1 MFKRLFILLLFF
13 GGSWFCCE
21 AQKNSDKTN
30 YELANH
36 YINTDRYEDA
46 CKLLEDL
53 INKNFKAEYYNSLSF
68 VYKTLNKTKEQEK
81 LIKLAIKKNKTNY
94 IYYIDYGLFYYE
106 KQDSVKA
113 DKMFNKAINNLT
125 ANNSDISSCASYFS
139 NNHLYD
145 YALKTYRKGRLLLK
159 QKNKYTYEIS
169 YILQMQG
176 MESQIIEEYLILLET
191 QPKYLN
197 SIQININNLLT
208 TDKDNKLLNE
218 LHNTLLEKVKDNPK
232 NEQLCRLYLWTL
244 IKEKN
249 YNLAFLQAK
258 AIDSRF
264 DNNEGGTLFSFGEIA
279 MNNAEYDIASKTF
292 DIIINNNTDNNAYYT
307 KSIINKVNCFYTNF
321 KTKPSHNGKELEIMD
336 LEFKK
341 ALEILGNN
349 NISASIL
356 QDYAN
361 FLAYYKHSSQ
371 KAADILDIVIN
382 MTSLSTKQRALAKI
396 DRGDIYLM
404 EGDVWAAS
412 LEYSQ
417 VSKDLKNEHEGS
429 LAKFKNAML
438 SYYTGDFEWALSQFS
453 TLRSSTS
460 KLIAN
465 DAMEYSLLITENM
478 DEDSSYNALSY
489 FAKADFLFFQ
499 KKYDEAL
506 QQLSVIET
514 SYLSH
519 SILDE
524 LIYKKGQI
532 EYAQKHYSQA
542 DSLWQLVLLKY
553 PYDIVAD
560 DALWSLAQMYE
571 NIFKDKAKA
580 LEFYQR
586 IIIDYPSSLYVAQCR
601 KKNEELSTKESL
613 FFGGYHKL

>member
-1 MFKRLFILLLFF
+1 MLFICGSLFY
-13 GGSWFCCE
+13 CE

-36 YINTDRYEDA
+36 YINTDRYEEA

-53 INKNFKAEYYNSLSF
+53 INKSFKAEYYNSLSF
-68 VYKTLNKTKEQEK
+68 VYKTLHKTKEQEK

-106 KQDSVKA
+106 KQDTAKA
-113 DKMFNKAINNLT
+113 DKMFNKAIDNLT
-125 ANNSDISSCASYFS
+125 ANNSDIYSCASYFS

-159 QKNKYTYEIS
+159 QKNMYTHEIG
-169 YILQMQG
+169 YILQLQG
-176 MESQIIEEYLILLET
+176 MESQIIEEYLILLEAH
-191 QPKYLN
+191 PEYLN
-197 SIQININNLLT
+197 SIQININNLLAN
-208 TDKDNKLLNE
+208 DKENKLLNE
-218 LHNTLLEKVKDNPK
+218 LHNTLLEKVKENPK

-249 YNLAFLQAK
+249 YNSAFVQAK
-258 AIDSRF
+258 AIDTRF
-264 DNNEGGTLFSFGEIA
+264 DNNEGGALFSFGEIA
-279 MNNAEYDIASKTF
+279 MNNEEYDIASKTF

-307 KSIINKVNCFYTNF
+307 RSIVNKVNCSYTYF
-321 KTKPSHNGKELEIMD
+321 KTKPSHSNKELETMD

-349 NISASIL
+349 RVSASVL

-371 KAADILDIVIN
+371 QAVDVLDIVIN

-417 VSKDLKNEHEGS
+417 VNKDLKNEHEGS

-506 QQLSVIET
+506 QQLSIIET

-519 SILDE
+519 SILDD
-524 LIYKKGQI
+524 LLYKKGQI
-532 EYAQKHYSQA
+532 EYAQKHYAQA
-542 DSLWQLVLLKY
+542 DSLWQTILLKY

-571 NIFKDKAKA
+571 NIFKDTVKA

-601 KKNEELSTKESL
+601 KKNEELSQQKP
-613 FFGGYHKL
+613 

>member
-1 MFKRLFILLLFF
+1 MLFICGGLFY
-13 GGSWFCCE
+13 CE

-36 YINTDRYEDA
+36 YINTDRYEEA

-53 INKNFKAEYYNSLSF
+53 INKSFKAEYYNSLSF
-68 VYKTLNKTKEQEK
+68 VYKTLHKTKEQEK

-106 KQDSVKA
+106 KQDTAKS
-113 DKMFNKAINNLT
+113 DKMFNKAIDNLT
-125 ANNSDISSCASYFS
+125 ANNSDIYSCASYFS

-159 QKNKYTYEIS
+159 QKNMYTHEIG
-169 YILQMQG
+169 YILQLQG
-176 MESQIIEEYLILLET
+176 MESQIIEEYLILLEAH
-191 QPKYLN
+191 PEYLN
-197 SIQININNLLT
+197 SIQININNLLAN
-208 TDKDNKLLNE
+208 DKENKLLNE
-218 LHNTLLEKVKDNPK
+218 LHNTLLEKVKENPK

-249 YNLAFLQAK
+249 YNLAFVQAK
-258 AIDSRF
+258 VIDTRF

-279 MNNAEYDIASKTF
+279 MNNEEYDIASKTF

-307 KSIINKVNCFYTNF
+307 RSIVNKVNCSYTYF
-321 KTKPSHNGKELEIMD
+321 KTKPSHSNKELETMD
-336 LEFKK
+336 LEFKQT
-341 ALEILGNN
+341 LEILGNN
-349 NISASIL
+349 RVSASVL

-361 FLAYYKHSSQ
+361 FLAYYTHSSQ
-371 KAADILDIVIN
+371 QAVDILDIVIN

-417 VSKDLKNEHEGS
+417 VNKDLKNEHEGS

-506 QQLSVIET
+506 QQLSIIET

-519 SILDE
+519 SILDD
-524 LIYKKGQI
+524 LLYKKGQI
-532 EYAQKHYSQA
+532 EYAQKHYAQA
-542 DSLWQLVLLKY
+542 DSLWQTILLKY

-571 NIFKDKAKA
+571 NIFKDTVKA

-601 KKNEELSTKESL
+601 KKNEELSQQKP
-613 FFGGYHKL
+613 

>member
-1 MFKRLFILLLFF
+1 MLFICGSLFY
-13 GGSWFCCE
+13 CE

-36 YINTDRYEDA
+36 YINTDRYEEA

-53 INKNFKAEYYNSLSF
+53 INKSFKAEYYNSLSF
-68 VYKTLNKTKEQEK
+68 VYKTLHKTKEQEK

-106 KQDSVKA
+106 KQDTAKA
-113 DKMFNKAINNLT
+113 DKMFNKAIDNLT
-125 ANNSDISSCASYFS
+125 ANNSDIYSCASYFS

-159 QKNKYTYEIS
+159 QKNMYTHEIG
-169 YILQMQG
+169 YILQLQG
-176 MESQIIEEYLILLET
+176 MESQIIEEYLILLEAH
-191 QPKYLN
+191 PEYLN
-197 SIQININNLLT
+197 SIQININNLLAN
-208 TDKDNKLLNE
+208 DKENKLLNE
-218 LHNTLLEKVKDNPK
+218 LHNTLLEKVKENPK

-249 YNLAFLQAK
+249 YNLAFVQAK
-258 AIDSRF
+258 AIDTRF

-279 MNNAEYDIASKTF
+279 MNNEEYDIASKTF

-307 KSIINKVNCFYTNF
+307 RSIVNKVNCSYTYF
-321 KTKPSHNGKELEIMD
+321 KTKPSHSNKELETMD
-336 LEFKK
+336 LEFKQT
-341 ALEILGNN
+341 LEILGNN
-349 NISASIL
+349 RVSASVL

-371 KAADILDIVIN
+371 QAVDVLDIVIN

-417 VSKDLKNEHEGS
+417 VNKDLKNEHEGS

-506 QQLSVIET
+506 QQLSIIET

-519 SILDE
+519 SILDD
-524 LIYKKGQI
+524 LLYKKGQI
-532 EYAQKHYSQA
+532 EYAQKHYAQA
-542 DSLWQLVLLKY
+542 DSLWQTILLKY

-571 NIFKDKAKA
+571 NIFKDTVKA

-601 KKNEELSTKESL
+601 KKNEELSQQKP
-613 FFGGYHKL
+613 

>member
-1 MFKRLFILLLFF
+1 MLFICGGLFY
-13 GGSWFCCE
+13 CE

-36 YINTDRYEDA
+36 YINTDRYEEA

-53 INKNFKAEYYNSLSF
+53 INKSFKAEYYNSLSF
-68 VYKTLNKTKEQEK
+68 VYKTLHKTKEQEK

-106 KQDSVKA
+106 KQDTAKS
-113 DKMFNKAINNLT
+113 DKMFNKAIDNLT
-125 ANNSDISSCASYFS
+125 ANNSDIYSCASYFS

-159 QKNKYTYEIS
+159 QKNMYTHEIG
-169 YILQMQG
+169 YILQLQG
-176 MESQIIEEYLILLET
+176 MESQIIEEYLILLEAH
-191 QPKYLN
+191 PEYLN
-197 SIQININNLLT
+197 SIQININNLLAN
-208 TDKDNKLLNE
+208 DKENKLLNE
-218 LHNTLLEKVKDNPK
+218 LHNTLLEKVKENPK

-249 YNLAFLQAK
+249 YNLAFVQAK
-258 AIDSRF
+258 AIDTRF

-279 MNNAEYDIASKTF
+279 MNNEEYDIASKTF

-307 KSIINKVNCFYTNF
+307 RSIVNKVNCSYTYF
-321 KTKPSHNGKELEIMD
+321 KTKPSHSNKELETMD
-336 LEFKK
+336 LEFKQT
-341 ALEILGNN
+341 LEILGNN
-349 NISASIL
+349 RVSASVL

-361 FLAYYKHSSQ
+361 FLAYYTHSSQ
-371 KAADILDIVIN
+371 QAVDILDIVIN

-417 VSKDLKNEHEGS
+417 VNKDLKNEHEGS

-506 QQLSVIET
+506 QQLSIIET

-519 SILDE
+519 SILDD
-524 LIYKKGQI
+524 LLYKKGQI
-532 EYAQKHYSQA
+532 EYAQKHYAQA
-542 DSLWQLVLLKY
+542 DSLWQTILLKY

-571 NIFKDKAKA
+571 NIFKDTVKA

-601 KKNEELSTKESL
+601 KKNEELSQQKP
-613 FFGGYHKL
+613 

>member
-1 MFKRLFILLLFF
+1 MLFICGSLFY
-13 GGSWFCCE
+13 CE

-36 YINTDRYEDA
+36 YINTDRYEEA

-53 INKNFKAEYYNSLSF
+53 INKSFKAEYYNSLSF
-68 VYKTLNKTKEQEK
+68 VYKTLHKTKEQEK

-106 KQDSVKA
+106 KQDTAKA
-113 DKMFNKAINNLT
+113 DKMFNKAIDNLT
-125 ANNSDISSCASYFS
+125 ANNSDIYSCASYFS

-159 QKNKYTYEIS
+159 QKNMYTHEIG
-169 YILQMQG
+169 YILQLQG
-176 MESQIIEEYLILLET
+176 MESQIIEEYLILLEAH
-191 QPKYLN
+191 PEYLN
-197 SIQININNLLT
+197 SIQININNLLAN
-208 TDKDNKLLNE
+208 DKENKLLNE
-218 LHNTLLEKVKDNPK
+218 LHNTLLEKVKENPK

-249 YNLAFLQAK
+249 YNSAFVQAK
-258 AIDSRF
+258 AIDTRF

-279 MNNAEYDIASKTF
+279 MNNEEYDIASKTF

-307 KSIINKVNCFYTNF
+307 RSIVNKVNCSYTYF
-321 KTKPSHNGKELEIMD
+321 KTKPSHSNKELETMD

-349 NISASIL
+349 RVSASVL

-371 KAADILDIVIN
+371 QAVDVLDIVIN
-382 MTSLSTKQRALAKI
+382 MTSISTKQRALAKI

-417 VSKDLKNEHEGS
+417 VNKDLKNEHEGS

-506 QQLSVIET
+506 QQLSIIET

-519 SILDE
+519 SILDD
-524 LIYKKGQI
+524 LLYKKGQI
-532 EYAQKHYSQA
+532 EYAQKHYAQA
-542 DSLWQLVLLKY
+542 DSLWQTILLKY

-571 NIFKDKAKA
+571 NIFKDTVKA

-601 KKNEELSTKESL
+601 KKNEELSQQKP
-613 FFGGYHKL
+613 

>member
-1 MFKRLFILLLFF
+1 MLFICGSLFY
-13 GGSWFCCE
+13 CE

-36 YINTDRYEDA
+36 YINTDRYEEA

-53 INKNFKAEYYNSLSF
+53 INKSFKAEYYNSLSF
-68 VYKTLNKTKEQEK
+68 VYKTLHKTKEQEK

-106 KQDSVKA
+106 KQDTAKA
-113 DKMFNKAINNLT
+113 DKMFNKAIDNLT
-125 ANNSDISSCASYFS
+125 ANNSDIYSCASYFS

-159 QKNKYTYEIS
+159 QKNMYTHEIG
-169 YILQMQG
+169 YILQLQG
-176 MESQIIEEYLILLET
+176 MDSQIIEEYLILLEAH
-191 QPKYLN
+191 PEYLN
-197 SIQININNLLT
+197 SIQININNLLANE
-208 TDKDNKLLNE
+208 KENKLLNE
-218 LHNTLLEKVKDNPK
+218 LHNTLLEKVKENPK

-249 YNLAFLQAK
+249 YNLAFVQAK
-258 AIDSRF
+258 AIDTRF

-279 MNNAEYDIASKTF
+279 MNNEEYDIASKTF

-307 KSIINKVNCFYTNF
+307 RSIVNKVNCSYTYF
-321 KTKPSHNGKELEIMD
+321 KTKPSHSNKELETMD

-349 NISASIL
+349 RVSASVL

-371 KAADILDIVIN
+371 QAVDILDIVIN

-417 VSKDLKNEHEGS
+417 VNKDLKNEHEGS

-465 DAMEYSLLITENM
+465 DAMEYSLLITENI
-478 DEDSSYNALSY
+478 DDDSSYNALSY

-506 QQLSVIET
+506 QQLSIIET

-519 SILDE
+519 SILDD
-524 LIYKKGQI
+524 LLYKKGQI
-532 EYAQKHYSQA
+532 EYAQKHYAQA
-542 DSLWQLVLLKY
+542 DSLWQTILLKY

-571 NIFKDKAKA
+571 NIFKDTVKA

-601 KKNEELSTKESL
+601 KKNEELSQQKP
-613 FFGGYHKL
+613 

>member
-1 MFKRLFILLLFF
+1 MLFICGSLFY
-13 GGSWFCCE
+13 CE

-30 YELANH
+30 YELANQ
-36 YINTDRYEDA
+36 YINTDRYEEA

-53 INKNFKAEYYNSLSF
+53 INKSFKAEYYNSLSF
-68 VYKTLNKTKEQEK
+68 VYKTLHKTKEQEK

-106 KQDSVKA
+106 KQDTAKA
-113 DKMFNKAINNLT
+113 DKMFNKAIDNLT
-125 ANNSDISSCASYFS
+125 ANNSDIYSCASYFS

-159 QKNKYTYEIS
+159 QKNMYTHEIG
-169 YILQMQG
+169 YILQLQG
-176 MESQIIEEYLILLET
+176 MESQIIEEYLILLEAH
-191 QPKYLN
+191 PEYLN
-197 SIQININNLLT
+197 SIQININNLLAN
-208 TDKDNKLLNE
+208 DKENKLLNE
-218 LHNTLLEKVKDNPK
+218 LHNTLLEKVKENPK

-249 YNLAFLQAK
+249 YNSAFVQAK
-258 AIDSRF
+258 AIDTRF

-279 MNNAEYDIASKTF
+279 MNNEEYDIASKTF

-307 KSIINKVNCFYTNF
+307 RSIVNKVNCSYTYF
-321 KTKPSHNGKELEIMD
+321 KTKPSHSNKELETMD

-349 NISASIL
+349 RVSASVL

-371 KAADILDIVIN
+371 QAVDVLDIVIN

-417 VSKDLKNEHEGS
+417 VNKDLKNEHEGS

-506 QQLSVIET
+506 QQLSIIET

-519 SILDE
+519 SILDD
-524 LIYKKGQI
+524 LLYKKGQI
-532 EYAQKHYSQA
+532 EYAQKHYAQA
-542 DSLWQLVLLKY
+542 DSLWQTILLKY

-571 NIFKDKAKA
+571 NIFKDTVKA

-601 KKNEELSTKESL
+601 KKNEELSQQKP
-613 FFGGYHKL
+613 